1 MKKPFDVHMK
11 RGKGSPEETKAR
23 RAART
28 ARRDKLEEAARWK
41 QLEAR
46 GVLVN
51 PAALAPNKSYGAPA
65 FVYRGYYVDVPF
77 RCKDCGK
84 DEIWTATQQKWWYEV
99 AKGFAYST
107 ATRCRPCRRKDQ
119 ARRTEARRTHLDG
132 VARKPRKGA

>member
-1 MKKPFDVHMK
+1 MTS
-11 RGKGSPEETKAR
+11 GKQRREDIKAR
-23 RAART
+23 RGARAAQ
-28 ARRDKLEEAARWK
+28 RDKLEEAARWK

-51 PAALAPNKSYGAPA
+51 PAALAPNNSYGAPA

-99 AKGFAYST
+99 AKGFAYSI
-107 ATRCRPCRRKDQ
+107 ATRCRACRRKEQ
-119 ARRTEARRTHLDG
+119 GRRTESRRTHLEG